1 MESPRDKD
9 HMELLADVGGK
20 PGVDCRGFC
29 SYCYFKNVRDF
40 KPFGCR
46 FCSPL
51 SEGCDYCGRAIAEK
65 YAGFKPLLRVAQ
77 DVNAT
82 LKMSSKDP
90 EKVTISGAG
99 DVSCYPDLLELT
111 ELLAC
116 LQVPIHLG
124 YTSGKGF
131 DSPEAADKLVDN
143 NVREVSFT
151 VFATSAHLRKRY
163 MADPSPEASLRS
175 LSTFCESCDVY
186 AAAVIIP
193 GVNDGDVLR
202 KTCDDLE
209 GMGARGLILMRFAN
223 HAKEGLILG
232 NAPIIRNVESQSIES
247 FKELVS
253 SINDH
258 YKLRVTGT
266 PLWDPEIGSPFFV
279 AGNPEAYLPRTE
291 KRATV
296 ITGAVAGPYL
306 RSIFRRIAPNV
317 NVVSTEKEI
326 ACLITLE
333 DIQELS
339 LTDMNETVIIPGRA
353 MVHDKAATAALRA
366 DGVYRIVRRGPEQL
380 TVDGEMSIGLRREE
394 VLAREVAS
402 FKELIRTI
410 DVIGT

>member
-1 MESPRDKD
+1 
-9 HMELLADVGGK
+9 MELLADVGGK

-29 SYCYFKNVRDF
+29 SYCYFKKVTDF

-65 YAGFKPLLRVAQ
+65 YSGFKPLLRVAQ
-77 DVNAT
+77 DVHAT

-90 EKVTISGAG
+90 EKVTISGGG

-111 ELLAC
+111 ELLAS

-131 DSPEAADKLVDN
+131 DSPEAAEKLIKN

-151 VFATSAHLRKRY
+151 VFATDPGLRKRY
-163 MADPSPEASLRS
+163 MADPTPEASLQC
-175 LSTFCESCDVY
+175 LSTFCASSDVY
-186 AAAVIIP
+186 AAAVIVP

-223 HAKEGLILG
+223 HTKEGLILG
-232 NAPIIRNVESQSIES
+232 NAPIMRDIESQPMES

-253 SINDH
+253 SINDR

-266 PLWDPEIGSPFFV
+266 PLWDPEIGSPFYV
-279 AGNPEAYLPRTE
+279 ASNPEAHLPRTE

-306 RSIFRRIAPNV
+306 RSIFQRIAPNV

-326 ACLITLE
+326 ACLITLD
-333 DIQELS
+333 DIQKLD
-339 LTDMNETVIIPGRA
+339 LADMNETVIIPGRA

-366 DGVYRIVRRGPEQL
+366 DGVYRIVRRGPEEL

-394 VLAREVAS
+394 VLRREVAS

-410 DVIGT
+410 NAIGT

>member
-1 MESPRDKD
+1 
-9 HMELLADVGGK
+9 MELLADVGGK

-29 SYCYFKNVRDF
+29 SYCYFKKVKDF

-51 SEGCDYCGRAIAEK
+51 SEGCDFCGRAIAEK
-65 YAGFKPLLRVAQ
+65 YTGFKPLLRVAQ
-77 DVNAT
+77 DVHAT

-90 EKVTISGAG
+90 EKVTISGGG
-99 DVSCYPDLLELT
+99 DVSCYPDLLELA
-111 ELLAC
+111 ELLAS

-131 DSPEAADKLVDN
+131 DSPEAADKLVNN

-151 VFATSAHLRKRY
+151 VFATDPGLRKRY
-163 MADPSPEASLRS
+163 MGDPSPEVSLQC
-175 LSTFCESCDVY
+175 LSTFSASCDVY

-193 GVNDGDVLR
+193 GINDGDVLR

-209 GMGARGLILMRFAN
+209 RMGARGLMLMRFAN

-232 NAPIIRNVESQSIES
+232 NAPIMRNIETQPIES
-247 FKELVS
+247 FKKLVS
-253 SINDH
+253 EINDQ

-266 PLWDPEIGSPFFV
+266 PLWDPEIGSPFYV
-279 AGNPEAYLPRTE
+279 AGNPEAHLPRTE
-291 KRATV
+291 KHATV

-306 RSIFRRIAPNV
+306 RSIFQRIAPNV

-326 ACLITLE
+326 ACLITLD
-333 DIQELS
+333 DIQKLN
-339 LTDMNETVIIPGRA
+339 LADMKETVIIPGRA
-353 MVHDKAATAALRA
+353 MAHDKAATAALRA

-394 VLAREVAS
+394 VLQWEVEG

-410 DVIGT
+410 NAIGT

>member
-1 MESPRDKD
+1 
-9 HMELLADVGGK
+9 MELLADVGGK

-29 SYCYFKNVRDF
+29 SYCYFKNVKDF

-51 SEGCDYCGRAIAEK
+51 SEGCDYCERAIAEK
-65 YAGFKPLLRVAQ
+65 YPGFKPLLRVAQ
-77 DVNAT
+77 DVHAT
-82 LKMSSKDP
+82 LKMSAKDP
-90 EKVTISGAG
+90 EKVTISGGG
-99 DVSCYPDLLELT
+99 DVSCYPDLLELA
-111 ELLAC
+111 ELLAS

-131 DSPEAADKLVDN
+131 DSPEAADKLVNN

-151 VFATSAHLRKRY
+151 VFATSPHLRKRY
-163 MADPSPEASLRS
+163 MADPSPEASLQC
-175 LSTFCESCDVY
+175 LSTFCASCDVY
-186 AAAVIIP
+186 GAAVIVP

-209 GMGARGLILMRFAN
+209 RMGARGLILMRFAN

-232 NAPIIRNVESQSIES
+232 NAPIIRNIESQPIES

-253 SINDH
+253 SINDD

-266 PLWDPEIGSPFFV
+266 PLWDPEIGSPFYV
-279 AGNPEAYLPRTE
+279 ASNPEAHLPRTE
-291 KRATV
+291 KRATL

-306 RSIFRRIAPNV
+306 RSIFQRIAPNV

-326 ACLITLE
+326 ACLITLD
-333 DIQELS
+333 DIQKLN
-339 LTDMNETVIIPGRA
+339 LADINDTVIIPGRA

-366 DGVYRIVRRGPEQL
+366 DGVYRIVRRGPEEL

-394 VLAREVAS
+394 VLGREVAS

-410 DVIGT
+410 NAIGT

>member
-1 MESPRDKD
+1 
-9 HMELLADVGGK
+9 MELLADVGGK

-29 SYCYFKNVRDF
+29 SYCYFKKVKDF

-77 DVNAT
+77 DVHAT
-82 LKMSSKDP
+82 LKMSSRDP
-90 EKVTISGAG
+90 EKVTISGGG
-99 DVSCYPDLLELT
+99 DVSCYPDLLELA
-111 ELLAC
+111 ELLSS

-131 DSPEAADKLVDN
+131 DSREPAETLVDC

-151 VFATSAHLRKRY
+151 VFATDPRLRKRY
-163 MADPSPEASLRS
+163 MGDPSPEASLQC
-175 LSTFCESCDVY
+175 LSTFSTCCDVY
-186 AAAVIIP
+186 AAAVIVP
-193 GVNDGDVLR
+193 GINDGDVLR

-209 GMGARGLILMRFAN
+209 AMGARGLILMRFAN

-232 NAPIIRNVESQSIES
+232 NAPIMRDIESQPIES

-266 PLWDPEIGSPFFV
+266 PLWDPEIGSPFYV
-279 AGNPEAYLPRTE
+279 AGNPEAHLPRTE
-291 KRATV
+291 KHATV

-306 RSIFRRIAPNV
+306 SSIFKRIAPNV

-326 ACLITLE
+326 ACLITLD
-333 DIQELS
+333 DIQKLKLEEI
-339 LTDMNETVIIPGRA
+339 DETVIIPGRA
-353 MVHDKAATAALRA
+353 MLHDKAVAAALRA

-380 TVDGEMSIGLRREE
+380 TLDGEMSIGLQREE
-394 VLAREVAS
+394 VLQREVEG
-402 FKELIRTI
+402 FTELIRTI
-410 DVIGT
+410 NAVGT

>member
-1 MESPRDKD
+1 
-9 HMELLADVGGK
+9 MELLADVGGK

-29 SYCYFKNVRDF
+29 SYCYFKNVKDF

-51 SEGCDYCGRAIAEK
+51 SEGCDYCERAIAEK

-77 DVNAT
+77 DVHAT

-90 EKVTISGAG
+90 EKVTISGGG
-99 DVSCYPDLLELT
+99 DVSCYPDLLELA
-111 ELLAC
+111 ELLAS

-131 DSPEAADKLVDN
+131 DSPQAAEKLINN

-151 VFATSAHLRKRY
+151 VFATDPGLRKRY
-163 MADPSPEASLRS
+163 MGDPTPEVSLQC
-175 LSTFCESCDVY
+175 LSTFCASSDVY
-186 AAAVIIP
+186 AAAVIVP

-223 HAKEGLILG
+223 HTKEGLILG
-232 NAPIIRNVESQSIES
+232 NAPIMRDIESQPMES

-253 SINDH
+253 SINDR

-266 PLWDPEIGSPFFV
+266 PLWDPEIGSPFYV
-279 AGNPEAYLPRTE
+279 ASNPE
-291 KRATV
+291 
-296 ITGAVAGPYL
+296 AVAGPYL
-306 RSIFRRIAPNV
+306 RSIFQRIAPNV

-326 ACLITLE
+326 ACLITLD
-333 DIQELS
+333 DIQKLN
-339 LTDMNETVIIPGRA
+339 LADMNETVIIPGRA

-394 VLAREVAS
+394 VLGLEVAS

-410 DVIGT
+410 NAIGT

>member
-1 MESPRDKD
+1 
-9 HMELLADVGGK
+9 MELLADVGGK

-29 SYCYFKNVRDF
+29 SYCYFKKVTDF

-65 YAGFKPLLRVAQ
+65 YSGFKPLLRVAQ
-77 DVNAT
+77 DVHAT

-90 EKVTISGAG
+90 EKVTISGGG
-99 DVSCYPDLLELT
+99 DVSCYPDLLELA
-111 ELLAC
+111 ELLAS

-131 DSPEAADKLVDN
+131 DSPEAAEKLIKN

-151 VFATSAHLRKRY
+151 VFATDPGLRKRY
-163 MADPSPEASLRS
+163 MADPTPEASLQC
-175 LSTFCESCDVY
+175 LSTFCASSDVY
-186 AAAVIIP
+186 AAAVIVP

-223 HAKEGLILG
+223 HTKEGLILG
-232 NAPIIRNVESQSIES
+232 NAPIMRDIESQPMES

-253 SINDH
+253 SINDR

-266 PLWDPEIGSPFFV
+266 PLWDPEIGSPFYV
-279 AGNPEAYLPRTE
+279 ASNPEAHLPRTE

-306 RSIFRRIAPNV
+306 RSIFQRIAPNV

-326 ACLITLE
+326 ACLITLD
-333 DIQELS
+333 DIQKLD
-339 LTDMNETVIIPGRA
+339 LADMNETVIIPGRA

-366 DGVYRIVRRGPEQL
+366 DGVYRIVRRGPEEL

-394 VLAREVAS
+394 VLRREVAS

-410 DVIGT
+410 NAIGT

>member
-1 MESPRDKD
+1 
-9 HMELLADVGGK
+9 MELLADVGGK

-29 SYCYFKNVRDF
+29 SYCYFKKVKEF

-77 DVNAT
+77 DVHAT

-90 EKVTISGAG
+90 EKVTISGGG
-99 DVSCYPDLLELT
+99 DVSCYPDLLELA
-111 ELLAC
+111 ELLAS

-131 DSPEAADKLVDN
+131 DSPQAAEKLINN

-151 VFATSAHLRKRY
+151 VFATDPGLRKRY
-163 MADPSPEASLRS
+163 MADPTPEASLQC
-175 LSTFCESCDVY
+175 LSTFCASSDVY
-186 AAAVIIP
+186 AAAVIVP
-193 GVNDGDVLR
+193 GVNDGDILR

-223 HAKEGLILG
+223 HTKEGLILG
-232 NAPIIRNVESQSIES
+232 NGPIMRDIESQPMES

-253 SINDH
+253 SINDR

-266 PLWDPEIGSPFFV
+266 PLWDPEIGSPFYV
-279 AGNPEAYLPRTE
+279 ASNPEAHLPRTE

-306 RSIFRRIAPNV
+306 RSIFQRIAPNV

-326 ACLITLE
+326 ACLITLD
-333 DIQELS
+333 DIQKLDLAE
-339 LTDMNETVIIPGRA
+339 MNETVIIPGRA
-353 MVHDKAATAALRA
+353 MVHDKAAMAALRA

-394 VLAREVAS
+394 VLEREVAG

-410 DVIGT
+410 NAIGT

>member
-1 MESPRDKD
+1 
-9 HMELLADVGGK
+9 MELLADVGGK

-29 SYCYFKNVRDF
+29 SYCYFKNVKDF

-77 DVNAT
+77 DVHAI

-90 EKVTISGAG
+90 EKVTISGGG
-99 DVSCYPDLLELT
+99 DVSCYPDLLELA
-111 ELLAC
+111 ELLAS

-131 DSPEAADKLVDN
+131 DSPQAAEKLINN

-151 VFATSAHLRKRY
+151 VFATDLGLRKRY
-163 MADPSPEASLRS
+163 MADPTPKASLQC
-175 LSTFCESCDVY
+175 LSTFCASSDVY
-186 AAAVIIP
+186 AAAVIVP

-223 HAKEGLILG
+223 HTKEGLILG
-232 NAPIIRNVESQSIES
+232 NAPIMRDIESQPIES

-253 SINDH
+253 SINDR

-266 PLWDPEIGSPFFV
+266 PLWDPEIGSPFYV
-279 AGNPEAYLPRTE
+279 ASNPEAHLPRTE
-291 KRATV
+291 KHATV
-296 ITGAVAGPYL
+296 ITGAAAGPYL
-306 RSIFRRIAPNV
+306 RSIFQRIAPNV

-326 ACLITLE
+326 ACLITLD
-333 DIQELS
+333 DIQKLN
-339 LTDMNETVIIPGRA
+339 LADMTETVLIPGRA

-366 DGVYRIVRRGPEQL
+366 DGVHRIVRRGPEQL

-394 VLAREVAS
+394 VLRREVVS

-410 DVIGT
+410 NAIGT

>member
-1 MESPRDKD
+1 
-9 HMELLADVGGK
+9 MELLADVGGK

-29 SYCYFKNVRDF
+29 SYCYFKNVKDF

-51 SEGCDYCGRAIAEK
+51 SEGCDYCERAIAEK

-77 DVNAT
+77 DVHAT

-90 EKVTISGAG
+90 EKVTISGVG
-99 DVSCYPDLLELT
+99 DVSCYPDLLELA
-111 ELLAC
+111 ELLVS

-131 DSPEAADKLVDN
+131 DSPQAAEKLINN

-151 VFATSAHLRKRY
+151 VFATDPGLRKRY
-163 MADPSPEASLRS
+163 MGDPTPEVSLQC
-175 LSTFCESCDVY
+175 LSTFCASSDVY
-186 AAAVIIP
+186 AAAVIVP

-223 HAKEGLILG
+223 HTKEGLILG
-232 NAPIIRNVESQSIES
+232 NAPIMRDIESQPMES

-253 SINDH
+253 SINDR

-266 PLWDPEIGSPFFV
+266 PLWDPEIGSPFYV
-279 AGNPEAYLPRTE
+279 ASNPEAHLPRTE

-306 RSIFRRIAPNV
+306 RSIFQRIAPNV

-326 ACLITLE
+326 ACLITLD
-333 DIQELS
+333 DIQKLN
-339 LTDMNETVIIPGRA
+339 LADMNETVIIPGRA

-394 VLAREVAS
+394 VLGLEVAS

-410 DVIGT
+410 NAIGT

>member
-1 MESPRDKD
+1 
-9 HMELLADVGGK
+9 MELLADVGGK

-29 SYCYFKNVRDF
+29 SYCYFKNVKDF

-51 SEGCDYCGRAIAEK
+51 SEGCDYCERAIAEK
-65 YAGFKPLLRVAQ
+65 YTGFKPLLRVAQ
-77 DVNAT
+77 DVHAT
-82 LKMSSKDP
+82 LKMSAKDP
-90 EKVTISGAG
+90 EKVTISGGG
-99 DVSCYPDLLELT
+99 DVSCYPDLLELA
-111 ELLAC
+111 ELLAS

-131 DSPEAADKLVDN
+131 DSPEAADKLVNN

-151 VFATSAHLRKRY
+151 VFATSPHLRKRY
-163 MADPSPEASLRS
+163 MADPSPEASLQC
-175 LSTFCESCDVY
+175 LSTFCASCDVY
-186 AAAVIIP
+186 GAAVIVP

-209 GMGARGLILMRFAN
+209 RMGARGLILMRFAN

-232 NAPIIRNVESQSIES
+232 NAPIIRNIESQPIES

-253 SINDH
+253 SINDD

-266 PLWDPEIGSPFFV
+266 PLWDPEIGSPFYV
-279 AGNPEAYLPRTE
+279 ASNPEAHLPRTE
-291 KRATV
+291 KRATL

-306 RSIFRRIAPNV
+306 RSIFQRIAPNV

-326 ACLITLE
+326 ACLITLD
-333 DIQELS
+333 DIQKLN
-339 LTDMNETVIIPGRA
+339 LADINDTVIIPGRA

-366 DGVYRIVRRGPEQL
+366 DGVYRIVRRGPEEL

-394 VLAREVAS
+394 VLGREVAS

-410 DVIGT
+410 NAIGT

>member
-1 MESPRDKD
+1 
-9 HMELLADVGGK
+9 MELLADVGGK

-29 SYCYFKNVRDF
+29 SYCYFKKVKEF

-77 DVNAT
+77 DVHAT
-82 LKMSSKDP
+82 LKMSARDP
-90 EKVTISGAG
+90 EKVTISGGG
-99 DVSCYPDLLELT
+99 DVSCYPDLLELA
-111 ELLAC
+111 ELLSS

-131 DSPEAADKLVDN
+131 DSREPAEQLVDC

-151 VFATSAHLRKRY
+151 VFATDPGLRKRY
-163 MADPSPEASLRS
+163 MGDPSPEASLEC
-175 LSTFCESCDVY
+175 LSTFSTCCDVY
-186 AAAVIIP
+186 AAAVIVP
-193 GVNDGDVLR
+193 GINDGDILR

-209 GMGARGLILMRFAN
+209 AMGARGLILMRFAN

-232 NAPIIRNVESQSIES
+232 NAPIMRDVESQPIES

-258 YKLRVTGT
+258 YNLRVTGT
-266 PLWDPEIGSPFFV
+266 PLWDPEIGSPFYV
-279 AGNPEAYLPRTE
+279 AGHPEAHLPRTE
-291 KRATV
+291 KHATV
-296 ITGAVAGPYL
+296 ITGAIAGPYL
-306 RSIFRRIAPNV
+306 SSIFERIAPNV

-326 ACLITLE
+326 ACLITLD
-333 DIQELS
+333 DIQKLKLKEI
-339 LTDMNETVIIPGRA
+339 DETVIIPGRA
-353 MVHDKAATAALRA
+353 MVHDKAVTEALRA

-380 TVDGEMSIGLRREE
+380 TLDGEMSIGLQREE
-394 VLAREVAS
+394 VLQREVEG
-402 FKELIRTI
+402 FTELIRTI
-410 DVIGT
+410 NAVGT

>member
-1 MESPRDKD
+1 
-9 HMELLADVGGK
+9 MELLADVGGK

-29 SYCYFKNVRDF
+29 SYCYFKKVKDF

-77 DVNAT
+77 DVHVT

-90 EKVTISGAG
+90 EKVTISGGG

-111 ELLAC
+111 ELLAS

-131 DSPEAADKLVDN
+131 DSPEAAEKLIKN

-151 VFATSAHLRKRY
+151 VFATDPGLRKRY
-163 MADPSPEASLRS
+163 MADPTPEASLQC
-175 LSTFCESCDVY
+175 LSTFCASSDVY
-186 AAAVIIP
+186 AAAVIVP

-223 HAKEGLILG
+223 HSKEGLILG
-232 NAPIIRNVESQSIES
+232 NAPIMRDIESQPMES

-253 SINDH
+253 SINDR

-266 PLWDPEIGSPFFV
+266 PLWDPEIGSPFYV
-279 AGNPEAYLPRTE
+279 ASNPEAHLPRTE

-306 RSIFRRIAPNV
+306 RSIFQRIAPNV

-326 ACLITLE
+326 ACLITLD
-333 DIQELS
+333 DIQKLD
-339 LTDMNETVIIPGRA
+339 LADMNETVIIPGRA

-366 DGVYRIVRRGPEQL
+366 DGVYRIVRRGPEEL

-394 VLAREVAS
+394 VLRREVAS

-410 DVIGT
+410 NAIGT

>member
-1 MESPRDKD
+1 
-9 HMELLADVGGK
+9 MELLADVGGK

-29 SYCYFKNVRDF
+29 SYCYFKNVKDF

-51 SEGCDYCGRAIAEK
+51 SEGCDYCERAIAEK
-65 YAGFKPLLRVAQ
+65 YPGFKPLLRVAQ
-77 DVNAT
+77 DVHAT

-90 EKVTISGAG
+90 EKVTISGGG

-111 ELLAC
+111 ELLAS

-151 VFATSAHLRKRY
+151 VFATSPHLRKRY
-163 MADPSPEASLRS
+163 MNDPSPEASLQC
-175 LSTFCESCDVY
+175 LSTFCASCDVY
-186 AAAVIIP
+186 GAAVIIP

-232 NAPIIRNVESQSIES
+232 NAPIIRNIESQPIES
-247 FKELVS
+247 FKELVG
-253 SINDH
+253 SINDQ

-266 PLWDPEIGSPFFV
+266 PLWDPEIGSPFYV
-279 AGNPEAYLPRTE
+279 AGNPEAHLPRTE

-306 RSIFRRIAPNV
+306 RSIFQRIAQNV

-326 ACLITLE
+326 ACLITLD
-333 DIQELS
+333 DIQKLN
-339 LTDMNETVIIPGRA
+339 LADMSETVIIPGRA

-366 DGVYRIVRRGPEQL
+366 DGVFRIVRRGPEQL

-402 FKELIRTI
+402 FKELIRI
-410 DVIGT
+410 INAIGT

>member
-1 MESPRDKD
+1 
-9 HMELLADVGGK
+9 MELLADVGGK

-29 SYCYFKNVRDF
+29 SYCYFKKVTDF

-65 YAGFKPLLRVAQ
+65 YSGFKPLLRVAQ
-77 DVNAT
+77 DVHAT

-90 EKVTISGAG
+90 EKVTISGGG
-99 DVSCYPDLLELT
+99 DVSCYPDLLELA
-111 ELLAC
+111 ELLAS

-131 DSPEAADKLVDN
+131 DSPEAAEKLINN

-151 VFATSAHLRKRY
+151 VFATDPGLRKRY
-163 MADPSPEASLRS
+163 MADPTPEASLQC
-175 LSTFCESCDVY
+175 LSTFCASSDVY
-186 AAAVIIP
+186 AAAVIVP

-223 HAKEGLILG
+223 HTKEGLILG
-232 NAPIIRNVESQSIES
+232 NAPIMRDIESQPMES

-253 SINDH
+253 SINDR

-266 PLWDPEIGSPFFV
+266 PLWDPEIGSPFYV
-279 AGNPEAYLPRTE
+279 AINPEAHLPRTE

-306 RSIFRRIAPNV
+306 RSIFQRIAPNV

-326 ACLITLE
+326 ACLITLD
-333 DIQELS
+333 DIQKLD
-339 LTDMNETVIIPGRA
+339 LADMNETVIIPGRA

-366 DGVYRIVRRGPEQL
+366 DGVYRIVRRGPEEL

-394 VLAREVAS
+394 VLRREIAS

-410 DVIGT
+410 NAIGT